1 MCGQE
6 YCGVINLNCK
16 ACPCRV
22 CIMSE
27 FQRVAGPA
35 SRPKEDGDRLHVL
48 VQVGPLMHALSCHC
62 PLAHCS
68 TSPPNDAGSIPF
80 YCLLGR
86 QAALSGLQLLPCW
99 GTPGWFLNP
108 LLISHAPCAMHT
120 VCSRFGRHASG
131 TFDLQALGDIEVIEA
146 RACLRCPW
154 HYSKISLETGE
165 QQAQEGSRHP
175 TFRLAALRH
184 PPRLCR

>member
-1 MCGQE
+1 MPSPAIAHWLTAAHLLQMMQGR
-6 YCGVINLNCK
+6 YLSI
-16 ACPCRV
+16 V
-22 CIMSE
+22 CWDGKLHCLDSSCCH
-27 FQRVAGPA
+27 AG
-35 SRPKEDGDRLHVL
+35 
-48 VQVGPLMHALSCHC
+48 GPLVSCFF
-62 PLAHCS
+62 
-68 TSPPNDAGSIPF
+68 N
-80 YCLLGR
+80 
-86 QAALSGLQLLPCW
+86 Q
-99 GTPGWFLNP
+99 

-120 VCSRFGRHASG
+120 VCSRFRRHASG

-146 RACLRCPW
+146 RACLTCPW